1 MAKKLENLE
10 ELKKGPWPSHVREL
24 EKTTYEME
32 IYEEA
37 LKNRQT
43 QWTSGG
49 YMSAPGVPSGII
61 GRTSKRPEILK
72 ESSVIRIM
80 PPPGHFFTTEL
91 FRKLCRVA
99 EEHGTGLLHL
109 FATTSDIELIGIRE
123 KNLPAAVEAIES
135 IGLDVG
141 STDSTLRS
149 AKACVGPARCDMAL
163 IDSVGLR
170 SAFTERF
177 LDDMQYPR
185 FPHKIKTKIAG
196 CPNDCVLG
204 IHKADIFISGT
215 FKDSPKINQPRLQAW
230 AKEGGDIRYIVSR
243 CPTWAMEWK
252 NNELSIDSDL
262 CSRCMYC
269 INKVPAIRPGD
280 VRGAAILI
288 GGKFRS
294 KYGPTLARVFV
305 PFMKAEPPFKEI
317 LDLIEQI
324 TEVYDE
330 NARTKERFAEFLY
343 RFGFERFMEEVGVK
357 PSPENITMPRDNLF
371 IKWKEEEL

>member
-1 MAKKLENLE
+1 MPKKLENLE

-61 GRTSKRPEILK
+61 GRKSKRPEILK

-80 PPPGHFFTTEL
+80 PPPGHFFTTDL
-91 FRKLCRVA
+91 FRKLMKIA
-99 EEHGTGLLHL
+99 EEYGTGLLHL
-109 FATTSDIELIGIRE
+109 FATTSDLELIGIME
-123 KNLPAAVEAIES
+123 KDLPAAVRAIEG

-141 STDSTLRS
+141 STDATLRS
-149 AKACVGPARCDMAL
+149 AKACIGPARCDMAL
-163 IDSVGLR
+163 IDSVGMR

-204 IHKADIFISGT
+204 IHKGDIFICGT
-215 FKDSPKINQPRLQAW
+215 FKDLPRVDQEKLRKW
-230 AKEGGDIRYIVSR
+230 VEDGGDIEHIVSR
-243 CPTWAMEWK
+243 CPTAAMLWSE
-252 NNELSIDSDL
+252 NGLVISDQ
-262 CSRCMYC
+262 CNRCMYC
-269 INKVPAIRPGD
+269 INKVPAIRPGNE
-280 VRGAAILI
+280 RGASILI

-294 KYGPTLARVFV
+294 KYGPNLARVMV
-305 PFMKAEPPFKEI
+305 PFMKVEPPFTEI
-317 LDLIEQI
+317 FDLIEKI
-324 TEVYDE
+324 TEIYDE
-330 NARTKERFAEFLY
+330 NARSKERMAEFLY
-343 RFGFERFMEEVGVK
+343 RYGFERFMKEIGISPGVMNIQ
-357 PSPENITMPRDNLF
+357 SPRENLF
-371 IKWKEEEL
+371 IKWKKEEL

>member
-10 ELKKGPWPSHVREL
+10 ELKKGPWPSHVLEL
-24 EKTTYEME
+24 EKTTYELE

-61 GRTSKRPEILK
+61 GRKSKRPEILK

-91 FRKLCRVA
+91 FRKLMKVA
-99 EEHGTGLLHL
+99 EDYGTGLLHL
-109 FATTSDIELIGIRE
+109 FATTSDIELIGVME
-123 KNLPAAVEAIES
+123 KDLPAAVEAIES

-141 STDSTLRS
+141 STDATLRS
-149 AKACVGPARCDMAL
+149 AKACIGPARCDIAL
-163 IDSVGLR
+163 IDSVEIR

-204 IHKADIFISGT
+204 IHKADIFICGT
-215 FKDSPKINQPRLQAW
+215 FKDSPILDREELSEW
-230 AKEGGDIRYIVSR
+230 IRDGGDIEHIVSQ
-243 CPTWAMEWK
+243 CPTNAMDWNGK
-252 NNELSIDSDL
+252 DLKIDSDL
-262 CSRCMYC
+262 CNRCMYC
-269 INKVPAIRPGD
+269 INKVPALRPGED
-280 VRGAAILI
+280 RGAAILI

-305 PFMKAEPPFKEI
+305 PFIKAEKPFNEI
-317 LDLIEQI
+317 FDLIDRI
-324 TEVYDE
+324 TDVYDE

-343 RFGFERFMEEVGVK
+343 RFGFERFMEEVGVR
-357 PSPENITMPRDNLF
+357 PSPENIDSPRDNLF
-371 IKWKEEEL
+371 IKWRKEEL

>member
-1 MAKKLENLE
+1 MTGKLENLE

-24 EKTTYEME
+24 EKTEYELEM
-32 IYEEA
+32 YEEA
-37 LKNRQT
+37 LKNCQT

-61 GRTSKRPEILK
+61 GRKSKRPEIIK

-80 PPPGHFFTTEL
+80 PPPGHFFTTKL
-91 FRKLCRVA
+91 FRKLMKIA
-99 EEHGTGLLHL
+99 DEYGNGLLHL
-109 FATTSDIELIGIRE
+109 FATTSDIELIGVRE
-123 KNLPAAVEAIES
+123 KDLPQAVKAIED

-149 AKACVGPARCDMAL
+149 AKACIGPARCDMAL
-163 IDSVGLR
+163 IDSVGMR

-204 IHKADIFISGT
+204 IHKADIFICGT
-215 FKDSPKINQPRLQAW
+215 FRDAPKISQDELKKW
-230 AKEGGDIRYIVSR
+230 IDSGGDIEYIASR
-243 CPTWAMEWK
+243 CPTGAMDWNGERLK
-252 NNELSIDSDL
+252 IDSGQ

-269 INKVPAIRPGD
+269 MNKVPAIRPGD
-280 VRGAAILI
+280 DRGAAILI

-294 KYGPTLARVFV
+294 KYGPTLAKVFV
-305 PFMKAEPPFKEI
+305 PFIAAPPPFNEI
-317 LDLIEQI
+317 FDMIERI
-324 TEVYDE
+324 TDVYDE

-343 RFGFERFMEEVGVK
+343 RFGFERFMEEVGIS
-357 PSPENITMPRDNLF
+357 PQPENIKEPRDNLF
-371 IKWKEEEL
+371 IKWKQEEM